1 MLELSNLSDK
11 DAARLSE
18 AIQSYEIITGEVIE
32 TADLAADASLAQ
44 TITSMMADI
53 YRRDMRAKLFGW
65 HTDGSC

>member
-1 MLELSNLSDK
+1 MQELPTLSDK

-32 TADLAADASLAQ
+32 TADLVADASLAQ